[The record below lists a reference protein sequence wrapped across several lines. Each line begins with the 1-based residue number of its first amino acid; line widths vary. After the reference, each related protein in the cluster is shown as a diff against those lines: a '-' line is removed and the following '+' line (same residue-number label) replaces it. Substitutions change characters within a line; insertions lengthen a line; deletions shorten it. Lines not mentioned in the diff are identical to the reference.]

1 MTTDAF
7 DALVASL
14 DAPMIIVTAAAG
26 GERDGCLVGFH
37 AQASIGPP
45 QYAVWLSKA
54 NRTYEMAMAATHLGV
69 HFLTEHDFALA
80 EHFGSLTGDD
90 VDKFAGLEAVS
101 GDGDAPML
109 VACPHRM
116 VVRRLS
122 TLDDGG
128 DHVCVVTEPVSV
140 EPGGSFTPLRLSAV
154 TGIEPGHEADE
165 APRLPDP

>member
-1 MTTDAF
+1 MTVDGF
-7 DALVASL
+7 DALVASF
-14 DAPMIIVTAAAG
+14 DAPMVVVTAAAG

-54 NRTYEMAMAATHLGV
+54 NRTYEVAMAATHLGV
-69 HFLTEHDFALA
+69 HALTERDRPLA
-80 EHFGSLTGDD
+80 ERFGSLTGDD
-90 VDKFAGLEAVS
+90 VDKFAGLEVVA
-101 GDGDAPML
+101 GAGDAPVL
-109 VACPHRM
+109 LACRHRM

-128 DHVCVVTEPVSV
+128 DHVCMVTEPVSV
-140 EPGGSFTPLRLSAV
+140 EAGGSFTPLRLSAV
-154 TGIEPGHEADE
+154 TDVDPGHEADE